1 VLAHWESRDLA
12 AQIRRLARALEEFV
26 QLPDEG

>member
-1 VLAHWESRDLA
+1 VLAHWESGDLA
-12 AQIRRLARALEEFV
+12 AQIRRFARALKEFV